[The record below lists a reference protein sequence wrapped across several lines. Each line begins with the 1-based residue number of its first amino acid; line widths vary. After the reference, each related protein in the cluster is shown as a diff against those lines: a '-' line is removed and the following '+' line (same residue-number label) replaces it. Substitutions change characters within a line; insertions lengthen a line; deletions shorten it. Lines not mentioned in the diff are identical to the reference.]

1 MSITPEGFTMT
12 FYKFTKAPSK
22 RIKAL
27 FGLKPDLLG
36 ELLLASLPVLIENRR
51 KEQELR
57 PNRQRAIG
65 GGRKRSLK
73 PFQEILITLVYLR
86 HNVSHEVVG
95 ELFGVSADV
104 SENTFHEVIPILRE
118 VCPSKK
124 WDAEKKWNKKE
135 PSWEPENIDKTIVDT
150 FETPVRRP
158 SLNERQKRLYSG
170 KKRRH
175 TLKTQVATDK
185 DGEILEVEA
194 GYRGPKGD
202 IKIYEESGISGKY
215 PEAEGMGDLA
225 YKSDKHPEISTPHK
239 KPKGGKLTPEQKE
252 ENRQFSQKRVRVEH
266 SIRRLKGWRILRE
279 DYRLA
284 TGLFP
289 LIAVTVTGLV
299 QLSRIV
305 R

>member
-1 MSITPEGFTMT
+1 MT

-27 FGLKPDLLG
+27 FGLEPNVLG
-36 ELLLASLPVLIENRR
+36 ELLLTALPVLTENRR
-51 KEQELR
+51 KEQEFRLSR
-57 PNRQRAIG
+57 KRAVG

-73 PFQEILITLVYLR
+73 PFQEILITLAYLR
-86 HNVSHEVVG
+86 HNVSHEVLG

-104 SENTFHEVIPILRE
+104 SENTFHEVIPVLRE
-118 VCPSKK
+118 VCPSRR
-124 WDAEKKWNKKE
+124 WDAEKRWNKSA
-135 PSWEPENIDKTIVDT
+135 PSWEPEDIDKTIVDT

-175 TLKTQVATDK
+175 TLKTQVITDK

-194 GYRGPKGD
+194 GHRGPKGD
-202 IKIYEESGISGKY
+202 IKLYEESKVSEEY

-225 YKSDKHPEISTPHK
+225 YKSEKHPEISTPHK

-252 ENRQFSQKRVRVEH
+252 ENRKFSQKRVKVEH

-284 TGLFP
+284 IGLFP
-289 LIAVTVTGLV
+289 LIAATVTGLV
-299 QLSRIV
+299 QLSRIFV
-305 R
+305 